1 MSHRRPSYDDEE
13 LKGSVDFDFFSDGPE
28 SSRKPE
34 NDAQASARSA
44 GSRRSPSNNLDDSN
58 RQSPSPTPRQVK
70 KAKDSPEN
78 SSPERSPRHLSR
90 SPSPPTSRRR
100 SRSRDSRSGSDR
112 DQDEDETKRSSSP
125 RRRQIRSRSASKS
138 SRSHSSSSGRN
149 RKRGS
154 SRSRSNSSSASDVT
168 DVSPLSSPRGHDSPR
183 AAAMGDAA
191 DLSARKPPRVAAG
204 HQGGAEDCDEDRI
217 NMETIVR
224 ALVELDKRRGQS
236 AGPQRSGL
244 HSGTQSMSRIH
255 DIEAENQRL
264 LYNLMRTKN
273 RAKKPNNIDPPVKRP
288 HHSTVNRQKEQRRIE
303 EENRKIFQRLKRIRP
318 TRGMSRDEMISD
330 YKRQASFGLPLSLL
344 GEESNYR
351 QPRITQN
358 PYCQPVSRV
367 HSSTSIVRP
376 GSAAAGGVS
385 ASSRPSSAA
394 SRASARGSA
403 TRTRGGGQRGGGGAG
418 VSSGRPGWPAGW

>member
-1 MSHRRPSYDDEE
+1 
-13 LKGSVDFDFFSDGPE
+13 
-28 SSRKPE
+28 

-125 RRRQIRSRSASKS
+125 RRRQIRS
-138 SRSHSSSSGRN
+138 
-149 RKRGS
+149 
-154 SRSRSNSSSASDVT
+154 
-168 DVSPLSSPRGHDSPR
+168 
-183 AAAMGDAA
+183 
-191 DLSARKPPRVAAG
+191 
-204 HQGGAEDCDEDRI
+204 GAEDCDEDRI